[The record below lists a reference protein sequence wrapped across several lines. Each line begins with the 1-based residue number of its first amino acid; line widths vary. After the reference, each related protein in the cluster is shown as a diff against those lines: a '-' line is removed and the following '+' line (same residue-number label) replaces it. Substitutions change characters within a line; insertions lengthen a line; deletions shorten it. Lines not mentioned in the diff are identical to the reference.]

1 MQGQVPGRLAQSAWL
16 RVAIVSL
23 LMTIAFLVFYGAIPS
38 ALLAW
43 TDEWA
48 ILEDNPEIAPRIR
61 DVGIMGYHGGVV
73 TATFLA
79 FSLYQRLN
87 PVNADADE
95 GKRDPGGYR

>member
-1 MQGQVPGRLAQSAWL
+1 MQGQAPAGLAQSAWL
-16 RVAIVSL
+16 RVTIGSL
-23 LMTIAFLVFYGAIPS
+23 LLTIGFVIFYGAIPS

-43 TDEWA
+43 TDEWT
-48 ILEDNPEIAPRIR
+48 IVEENPEFGPRIR
-61 DVGIMGYHGGVV
+61 DVAIMGYHGAIV

>member
-1 MQGQVPGRLAQSAWL
+1 MQGQATGRLTDSAWL
-16 RVAIVSL
+16 RVTVGAL
-23 LMTIAFLVFYGAIPS
+23 LMTIAFVIFYGAIPS
-38 ALLAW
+38 ALIAW
-43 TDEWA
+43 TDEWT
-48 ILEDNPEIAPRIR
+48 ILEENPDIAPRIR

-79 FSLYQRLN
+79 FSLYQRLH